1 MQCKKNSLVATERD
15 LGAMDDGCRKCFSR
29 QPART
34 SVAPTALERIR
45 SNGLVACCRAILSS
59 S

>member
-15 LGAMDDGCRKCFSR
+15 LGAMDDGCRKVFQSPTCTHVGG
-29 QPART
+29 PD
-34 SVAPTALERIR
+34 SVGANSVQRPYCLR
-45 SNGLVACCRAILSS
+45 RAILSS